1 MKSRSLSYIE
11 VIQPMAQRDNL
22 YRRSSGIYVVRIAV
36 PARYRLYTGQREIH
50 ASTETN
56 DIRKAR
62 AIAAVLL
69 AVWQRC
75 LGEYQKLDR
84 EKLVSSAPALA
95 GEGMI
100 SLAEFCG
107 LTSASLQQV
116 AQRLLDTNIPLFWL
130 ADGHPAYYVEDLSL
144 VDKDDPEASGFI
156 IDSAINIG
164 IRGSLNGYIQPLV
177 TSRILRQ
184 MIAGEPLDA
193 ETAFKSSE
201 ASSKAAWFVDFPG
214 VEISPGSL
222 MIHRVQAERLRLFW
236 LSYSPSLSPATTEKP
251 KAIST
256 AILSPSLPENEYV
269 NRKYY
274 SVKMSELCEKYIRYK
289 RGGKFTEKAEN
300 RVREGFSL
308 LVEVMGDPK
317 LVKVDRD
324 YLREYE
330 SLLRSIPARRDLAKI
345 RYRINDIHELMVKA
359 RENGDPL
366 MSDNTVRK
374 YMRVIFEAL
383 RWADG
388 EGIFIKSPA
397 NQFFA
402 PVENEKMDQD
412 FKADFTDEDLH
423 AIFNRPWFKRGTVDR
438 NSGGRFHHYRA
449 FHYWLP
455 LIGFFTGARINELC
469 QLYLDDIKQ
478 DAAGFYFFEISN
490 ERVDQSLK
498 TINSRRKI
506 PLHPTLIKL
515 GLIRYCEALK
525 KAGHARLFPELPYH
539 SVKGYGDKASDWFNR
554 SLLKVQLGFEKGS
567 KKSFHSFRHTF
578 STRLKQAGIDS
589 ETRAQFVGH
598 IRGSGETENRYS
610 KDHPPAALY
619 TVLESVTLG
628 LPEVAPFVCEDGVVA
643 VADALR
649 IKQSNKKRIE
659 KH

>member
-1 MKSRSLSYIE
+1 
-11 VIQPMAQRDNL
+11 MAQRDNL

-36 PARYRLYTGQREIH
+36 TARYRLYTGQREIH

-62 AIAAVLL
+62 AIAAGLL
-69 AVWQRC
+69 VVWQRC

-130 ADGHPAYYVEDLSL
+130 ADGCPAYYVEDLSL
-144 VDKDDPEASGFI
+144 VDKDDPEGSGFI

-184 MIAGEPLDA
+184 IIAGESLDS

-214 VEISPGSL
+214 VEISPTSL

-236 LSYSPSLSPATTEKP
+236 LSYSPVLSPATPEKP

-317 LVKVDRD
+317 LIKVDRD

-345 RYRINDIHELMVKA
+345 
-359 RENGDPL
+359 
-366 MSDNTVRK
+366 
-374 YMRVIFEAL
+374 
-383 RWADG
+383 
-388 EGIFIKSPA
+388 
-397 NQFFA
+397 
-402 PVENEKMDQD
+402 
-412 FKADFTDEDLH
+412 
-423 AIFNRPWFKRGTVDR
+423 
-438 NSGGRFHHYRA
+438 
-449 FHYWLP
+449 
-455 LIGFFTGARINELC
+455 
-469 QLYLDDIKQ
+469 
-478 DAAGFYFFEISN
+478 
-490 ERVDQSLK
+490 
-498 TINSRRKI
+498 
-506 PLHPTLIKL
+506 
-515 GLIRYCEALK
+515 
-525 KAGHARLFPELPYH
+525 
-539 SVKGYGDKASDWFNR
+539 
-554 SLLKVQLGFEKGS
+554 
-567 KKSFHSFRHTF
+567 
-578 STRLKQAGIDS
+578 
-589 ETRAQFVGH
+589 
-598 IRGSGETENRYS
+598 
-610 KDHPPAALY
+610 
-619 TVLESVTLG
+619 
-628 LPEVAPFVCEDGVVA
+628 
-643 VADALR
+643 
-649 IKQSNKKRIE
+649 
-659 KH
+659 

>member
-1 MKSRSLSYIE
+1 
-11 VIQPMAQRDNL
+11 MAQRDNL

-62 AIAAVLL
+62 AIAAGLL
-69 AVWQRC
+69 VVWQRC
-75 LGEYQKLDR
+75 LGEYQELDR

-130 ADGHPAYYVEDLSL
+130 ADGRPAYYVEDLSL

-164 IRGSLNGYIQPLV
+164 IRGSLTGYVQPLV
-177 TSRILRQ
+177 LSRILRQ
-184 MIAGEPLDA
+184 MIAGELLDA

-214 VEISPGSL
+214 VEISPSSL

-236 LSYSPSLSPATTEKP
+236 LSHSAAVSPIMPEKP
-251 KAIST
+251 KAIPPV
-256 AILSPSLPENEYV
+256 LLPSSIPDNEYV

-300 RVREGFSL
+300 RVREGFGL
-308 LVEVMGDPK
+308 LLEVMGDST
-317 LVKVDRD
+317 LEKVDRD
-324 YLREYE
+324 FLRKYE

-345 RYRINDIHELMVKA
+345 RYKINDVHELIVKA
-359 RENGDPL
+359 KENSDPL
-366 MSDNTVRK
+366 MSDNAVRK
-374 YMRVIFEAL
+374 YMRILFEAFQ
-383 RWADG
+383 WADG

-397 NQFFA
+397 NKFFA
-402 PVENEKMDQD
+402 PIENEKMDQD
-412 FKADFTDEDLH
+412 FKSNFTDEDLK
-423 AIFNRPWFKRGTVDR
+423 AIFGMPWYKRGTVDK
-438 NSGGRFHHYRA
+438 NSQGQFHHYRA

-478 DAAGFYFFEISN
+478 DAVGFYFFEISN
-490 ERVDQSLK
+490 ERADQSLK
-498 TINSRRKI
+498 TIHSRRKI

-515 GLIRYCEALK
+515 GLVRYCEALK
-525 KAGHARLFPELPYH
+525 KAGHERLFPELPYH
-539 SVKGYGDKASDWFNR
+539 PVKGYGDKASDWFNR
-554 SLLKVQLGFEKGS
+554 S
-567 KKSFHSFRHTF
+567 
-578 STRLKQAGIDS
+578 
-589 ETRAQFVGH
+589 
-598 IRGSGETENRYS
+598 
-610 KDHPPAALY
+610 
-619 TVLESVTLG
+619 
-628 LPEVAPFVCEDGVVA
+628 
-643 VADALR
+643 
-649 IKQSNKKRIE
+649 
-659 KH
+659 

>member
-1 MKSRSLSYIE
+1 
-11 VIQPMAQRDNL
+11 MAQRDNL

-130 ADGHPAYYVEDLSL
+130 ADGRPAYYVEDLSL

-359 RENGDPL
+359 RENGAPL

-490 ERVDQSLK
+490 ECVDQSLK